1 MLNVEDLTNPYIPG
15 EGLGVF
21 TGLALL
27 AAGISTA
34 VKRFLPEKFALA
46 AGFLPAGCVGTR
58 IGAFG
63 LAAGGEPA
71 SSESGLCHGVPAAIS
86 AFIALM
92 TGFFAAR
99 RNGNIGTNLL
109 HNFFAYAVFDPPPLK

>member
-27 AAGISTA
+27 AAGISIA

-92 TGFFAAR
+92 TGFFADAPER
-99 RNGNIGTNLL
+99 QHRNESTAQL
-109 HNFFAYAVFDPPPLK
+109 FSYAVFDPPPLK